1 MWGGGGGGW
10 VARGSAFVRVMM
22 DLDASIKRLAV
33 GNGNLLNLIDAF
45 FSFSGNIANYLK
57 LSEIDS
63 MYLPV
68 PVNFIFIGFEGKG
81 NHGNS
86 MRAQNFCLFVCP
98 CVLKYDFCSLFIYLF
113 IFVCLWN
120 YSEFKLGSE
129 ELERW
134 FTKIDHIFEHTRV
147 PRIGEALTPFYKI
160 SIDKVQRH
168 HLPLISHISYK

>member
-1 MWGGGGGGW
+1 M
-10 VARGSAFVRVMM
+10 ACDSAFVRVMM
-22 DLDASIKRLAV
+22 DLDAWIKRLAV
-33 GNGNLLNLIDAF
+33 GNGNLLNLIDSF

-98 CVLKYDFCSLFIYLF
+98 CVLKYDFCSVFIYLF
-113 IFVCLWN
+113 LFAYGITQSLSLVLKNWN
-120 YSEFKLGSE
+120 DGLPKL
-129 ELERW
+129 
-134 FTKIDHIFEHTRV
+134 ID
-147 PRIGEALTPFYKI
+147 L
-160 SIDKVQRH
+160 
-168 HLPLISHISYK
+168 